1 MTHAAH
7 RYALSPTQTQPF
19 GDFMDVHFTH
29 DLQHKVLHLRFGQ
42 TGVRNLMDDRWFDT
56 QRLTKTPKCAWC
68 CSVPRVMHSA
78 RALTSR
84 AYSRVC

>member
-7 RYALSPTQTQPF
+7 RYALAPTQTQPF

-42 TGVRNLMDDRWFDT
+42 TQCRG
-56 QRLTKTPKCAWC
+56 
-68 CSVPRVMHSA
+68 
-78 RALTSR
+78 
-84 AYSRVC
+84 